1 MDDLLLQKYLRN
13 ETSEEELAE
22 VLDWLDASTE
32 NQRYLDRLDYISNLN
47 ILAGEAQPRVSRR
60 TVSLWKRTAQWS
72 AAAAAALLVC
82 AGVSH
87 YLADRILEYRTRDM
101 MAITAPNGQS
111 MSVTLSDGT
120 TVWLNSGA
128 KLEYPSIFSR
138 KTRRVKISGEAMFE
152 VKHDASRPFIVE
164 TFACDAEVL
173 GTKFNILAD
182 ARTADFSAA
191 LLEGRLKILN
201 RLGGGES
208 FILSPNEQIDLVDG
222 HLKLNRITDP
232 DDFRWVDG
240 LMNLNTLSFGEV
252 IRKFENYYGVRITID
267 NPEDMPVLKYHGKIR
282 VSDGVDHAL
291 KLLQITNNFSFTRDD
306 ETNTIHIKNNKK
318 SKPTLWNKPTSASR
332 HFYAAPP
339 TRSGTLVSAGGR

>member
-191 LLEGRLKILN
+191 LLEGRLKISN
-201 RLGGGES
+201 RLVGGES
-208 FILSPNEQIDLVDG
+208 FILSPNDQIDLVDG

-240 LMNLNTLSFGEV
+240 LMNLNTLSFREV

-291 KLLQITNNFSFTRDD
+291 
-306 ETNTIHIKNNKK
+306 
-318 SKPTLWNKPTSASR
+318 
-332 HFYAAPP
+332 
-339 TRSGTLVSAGGR
+339 

>member
-138 KTRRVKISGEAMFE
+138 KTRRVKITGEAMFE

-267 NPEDMPVLKYHGKIR
+267 NP
-282 VSDGVDHAL
+282 
-291 KLLQITNNFSFTRDD
+291 
-306 ETNTIHIKNNKK
+306 
-318 SKPTLWNKPTSASR
+318 
-332 HFYAAPP
+332 
-339 TRSGTLVSAGGR
+339 

>member
-222 HLKLNRITDP
+222 HHTIARFVAFIY
-232 DDFRWVDG
+232 DFFYV
-240 LMNLNTLSFGEV
+240 
-252 IRKFENYYGVRITID
+252 
-267 NPEDMPVLKYHGKIR
+267 
-282 VSDGVDHAL
+282 A
-291 KLLQITNNFSFTRDD
+291 FSNHVMILFV
-306 ETNTIHIKNNKK
+306 
-318 SKPTLWNKPTSASR
+318 
-332 HFYAAPP
+332 FYAFCVCVVAAACSCSCSS
-339 TRSGTLVSAGGR
+339 SGVIAAFCFFMDSYNCCARPSLP

>member
-173 GTKFNILAD
+173 GTKFNILA
-182 ARTADFSAA
+182 ADFSAA

-306 ETNTIHIKNNKK
+306 ETNTIHIKITKI
-318 SKPTLWNKPTSASR
+318 
-332 HFYAAPP
+332 
-339 TRSGTLVSAGGR
+339 

>member
-282 VSDGVDHAL
+282 VSDGVDHVL
-291 KLLQITNNFSFTRDD
+291 KLLQITNNFSYTRDD
-306 ETNTIHIKNNKK
+306 ETNTIHIKITKI
-318 SKPTLWNKPTSASR
+318 
-332 HFYAAPP
+332 
-339 TRSGTLVSAGGR
+339 

>member
-1 MDDLLLQKYLRN
+1 MDDLLLYKFLQN
-13 ETSEEELAE
+13 EASEDEIKT
-22 VLDWLDASTE
+22 VLDWLDADPA
-32 NQRYLDRLDYISNLN
+32 NRKYFDGLDNMLNAARVNRPAGRKPQRRPLPTLRSIG
-47 ILAGEAQPRVSRR
+47 A
-60 TVSLWKRTAQWS
+60 WS
-72 AAAAAALLVC
+72 MRIAAVLCLC
-82 AGVSH
+82 LGVS
-87 YLADRILEYRTRDM
+87 YFAATKMFDRKASNNSLSVFV
-101 MAITAPNGQS
+101 PNGERIS
-111 MSVTLSDGT
+111 MTLTDGT

-152 VKHDASRPFIVE
+152 VEHDASRPFIVE

-191 LLEGRLKILN
+191 LLEGRLKISN
-201 RLGGGES
+201 RLVGGES
-208 FILSPNEQIDLVDG
+208 FILSPNDQIDLVDG

-240 LMNLNTLSFGEV
+240 LMNLNTLSFTEV

-267 NPEDMPVLKYHGKIR
+267 NPEDMPELKYHGKIR

-291 KLLQITNNFSFTRDD
+291 KLLQITNNFSYTRDD
-306 ETNTIHIKNNKK
+306 ETNTIHIKITKI
-318 SKPTLWNKPTSASR
+318 
-332 HFYAAPP
+332 
-339 TRSGTLVSAGGR
+339 

>member
-120 TVWLNSGA
+120 TAVVFDGGCGYHSGA
-128 KLEYPSIFSR
+128 V
-138 KTRRVKISGEAMFE
+138 VKKGE
-152 VKHDASRPFIVE
+152 
-164 TFACDAEVL
+164 
-173 GTKFNILAD
+173 
-182 ARTADFSAA
+182 
-191 LLEGRLKILN
+191 RL
-201 RLGGGES
+201 S
-208 FILSPNEQIDLVDG
+208 
-222 HLKLNRITDP
+222 
-232 DDFRWVDG
+232 
-240 LMNLNTLSFGEV
+240 
-252 IRKFENYYGVRITID
+252 
-267 NPEDMPVLKYHGKIR
+267 
-282 VSDGVDHAL
+282 
-291 KLLQITNNFSFTRDD
+291 LQIIYKGKNEPKIDMLYKN
-306 ETNTIHIKNNKK
+306 ETPTDWIKRAYRTVKK
-318 SKPTLWNKPTSASR
+318 ALQSI
-332 HFYAAPP
+332 
-339 TRSGTLVSAGGR
+339 

>member
-87 YLADRILEYRTRDM
+87 YLADRILEHRTRDM

-291 KLLQITNNFSFTRDD
+291 KLLRITNNFSFTRDD
-306 ETNTIHIKNNKK
+306 ETNTIHIKITKI
-318 SKPTLWNKPTSASR
+318 
-332 HFYAAPP
+332 
-339 TRSGTLVSAGGR
+339 

>member
-267 NPEDMPVLKYHGKIR
+267 NPGYARAQVPRQNPR
-282 VSDGVDHAL
+282 VGRCGSCAEVAPDH
-291 KLLQITNNFSFTRDD
+291 Q
-306 ETNTIHIKNNKK
+306 
-318 SKPTLWNKPTSASR
+318 
-332 HFYAAPP
+332 
-339 TRSGTLVSAGGR
+339 

>member
-87 YLADRILEYRTRDM
+87 YLADRILEHRTRDM

-191 LLEGRLKILN
+191 LL
-201 RLGGGES
+201 
-208 FILSPNEQIDLVDG
+208 DG

-306 ETNTIHIKNNKK
+306 ETNTIHIKITKI
-318 SKPTLWNKPTSASR
+318 
-332 HFYAAPP
+332 
-339 TRSGTLVSAGGR
+339 

>member
-1 MDDLLLQKYLRN
+1 
-13 ETSEEELAE
+13 
-22 VLDWLDASTE
+22 
-32 NQRYLDRLDYISNLN
+32 
-47 ILAGEAQPRVSRR
+47 
-60 TVSLWKRTAQWS
+60 
-72 AAAAAALLVC
+72 
-82 AGVSH
+82 
-87 YLADRILEYRTRDM
+87 
-101 MAITAPNGQS
+101 

-152 VKHDASRPFIVE
+152 VEHDAGRPFVVE

-182 ARTADFSAA
+182 ARTSSFSAA
-191 LLEGRLKILN
+191 LLEGRLKISN
-201 RLGGGES
+201 RRIGGES
-208 FILSPNEQIDLVDG
+208 FILSPNEQIDLIDG

-267 NPEDMPVLKYHGKIR
+267 NPEEIPELKYHGKIR

-291 KLLQITNNFSFTRDD
+291 KLLQITNNFIYTRND
-306 ETNTIHIKNNKK
+306 ETNTIHIKIIKI
-318 SKPTLWNKPTSASR
+318 
-332 HFYAAPP
+332 
-339 TRSGTLVSAGGR
+339 

>member
-120 TVWLNSGA
+120 TVCLNSGA
-128 KLEYPSIFSR
+128 YLEYPSIYFLY
-138 KTRRVKISGEAMFE
+138 TRRVKISGEAMF
-152 VKHDASRPFIVE
+152 VVMHDASRPFIVE

-191 LLEGRLKILN
+191 LLEGRLKISN
-201 RLGGGES
+201 RLVGGES
-208 FILSPNEQIDLVDG
+208 FILSPNDQIDLVDG
-222 HLKLNRITDP
+222 HL
-232 DDFRWVDG
+232 
-240 LMNLNTLSFGEV
+240 
-252 IRKFENYYGVRITID
+252 
-267 NPEDMPVLKYHGKIR
+267 
-282 VSDGVDHAL
+282 
-291 KLLQITNNFSFTRDD
+291 
-306 ETNTIHIKNNKK
+306 
-318 SKPTLWNKPTSASR
+318 
-332 HFYAAPP
+332 
-339 TRSGTLVSAGGR
+339 

>member
-291 KLLQITNNFSFTRDD
+291 KLLQITNHFSFTRDD
-306 ETNTIHIKNNKK
+306 ETNTIHIKITKI
-318 SKPTLWNKPTSASR
+318 
-332 HFYAAPP
+332 
-339 TRSGTLVSAGGR
+339 

>member
-128 KLEYPSIFSR
+128 KLEYPLFSEEIRAILKQAVR
-138 KTRRVKISGEAMFE
+138 KMPKMTRNVFLLSRIRNMTYSEIAAELGISVSHVNFE
-152 VKHDASRPFIVE
+152 IRRALNLMRFELKDYLPA
-164 TFACDAEVL
+164 VL
-173 GTKFNILAD
+173 ITL
-182 ARTADFSAA
+182 
-191 LLEGRLKILN
+191 
-201 RLGGGES
+201 
-208 FILSPNEQIDLVDG
+208 ILSS
-222 HLKLNRITDP
+222 
-232 DDFRWVDG
+232 RW
-240 LMNLNTLSFGEV
+240 
-252 IRKFENYYGVRITID
+252 
-267 NPEDMPVLKYHGKIR
+267 
-282 VSDGVDHAL
+282 
-291 KLLQITNNFSFTRDD
+291 
-306 ETNTIHIKNNKK
+306 
-318 SKPTLWNKPTSASR
+318 
-332 HFYAAPP
+332 
-339 TRSGTLVSAGGR
+339 